1 MAAQKIASK
10 FRLTVGAGKATPQP
24 PVGSAL
30 GQRGLKLMDFCKDFN
45 DRTSHIVDGTPV
57 QVHCAS
63 SIVLASAATDWMD
76 TNVQVEVTAYADRT
90 FSFKTALPK
99 SSYFLKL
106 AAGLDKGA
114 SKPGQEVAGKISVKH
129 IYEIAK
135 VHGVLRAASCPTPT
149 ICHSLPLPTA
159 VWALFAAAQTARHAR
174 AFPQIHLLDA
184 RRLVQ
189 KYWPPGDQQGSQRRQ
204 VEEMMRLSF
213 LSGFG
218 LAA

>member
-149 ICHSLPLPTA
+149 ICHSLPLPP
-159 VWALFAAAQTARHAR
+159 L
-174 AFPQIHLLDA
+174 
-184 RRLVQ
+184 
-189 KYWPPGDQQGSQRRQ
+189 
-204 VEEMMRLSF
+204 
-213 LSGFG
+213 FG
-218 LAA
+218 LCLLQLKQQDMPGLSLKSICWMLVGSCRSIGLQVINKEAKGGKSKR